1 MEFLQGN
8 KIHSAEKN
16 LRCFGLDLYP
26 AFLWFYIKGFVH
38 DLIIDQYDNAVSVC
52 DTFDRIPFTYRMFYI
67 LAPAESKGVFPARFS
82 SPPVAPTA
90 RSEEHTSEVQSRGHF
105 VSRHLL

>member
-38 DLIIDQYDNAVSVC
+38 DLLIDQFDSAVSVC

-67 LAPAESKGVFPARFS
+67 LAPAESQGVFPARIS
-82 SPPVAPTA
+82 SPPGDPSAVD
-90 RSEEHTSEVQSRGHF
+90 RF
-105 VSRHLL
+105 HLSIVLIYP